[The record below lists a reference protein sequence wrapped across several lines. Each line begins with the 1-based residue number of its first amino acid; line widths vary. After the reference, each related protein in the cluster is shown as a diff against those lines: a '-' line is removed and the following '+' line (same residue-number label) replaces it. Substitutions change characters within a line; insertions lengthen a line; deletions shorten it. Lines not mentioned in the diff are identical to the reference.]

1 MGESRGKEK
10 AQKSA
15 EAVAKTAKYE
25 KKIKSELQAKKDKHD
40 KIVEMQ
46 TKAKELS
53 EKHPKKPDV
62 DEKLEKST
70 EKVFKSHSTHKEENA
85 KWEIKLKKQVSDSDE
100 MKEKND
106 AFNKAEK
113 NTKSAEA
120 SCKKEDAEASTKA
133 EKGSKESSSKL
144 ASRGHEGSN
153 KVDAVEA
160 KEQKTKEKHA
170 KDPFY
175 HLDVYA
181 KKVANMH
188 EVFDKTKA
196 AYERKCKSKAQEI
209 QMKADYALKSEEAT
223 QEKTTKEKVEKVE
236 GAAEMLE
243 KATNE
248 RCDKVEGAAEMLEK
262 ATNERCDK
270 TTKSSELSDKFETK
284 KWSAE
289 LDDLKK
295 QCKSAQK
302 SEEKE
307 QKAFTVQIC
316 SAAHAHMEDAADGI
330 GSDDSDDSDSSDSS
344 DSDSYG
350 YGK

>member
-1 MGESRGKEK
+1 MG
-10 AQKSA
+10 
-15 EAVAKTAKYE
+15 
-25 KKIKSELQAKKDKHD
+25 
-40 KIVEMQ
+40 
-46 TKAKELS
+46 
-53 EKHPKKPDV
+53 
-62 DEKLEKST
+62 
-70 EKVFKSHSTHKEENA
+70 VFKSHSTHKEENA

-144 ASRGHEGSN
+144 ANKSSEGSN

-160 KEQKTKEKHA
+160 KEQQTKEKHA

-196 AYERKCKSKAQEI
+196 AYERKCKTKEQEI

-223 QEKTTKEKVEKVE
+223 QEKQVKDTAKKTKELEGKTEKSTKEKVEKVE

-243 KATNE
+243 KATN
-248 RCDKVEGAAEMLEK
+248 
-262 ATNERCDK
+262 
-270 TTKSSELSDKFETK
+270 
-284 KWSAE
+284 
-289 LDDLKK
+289 
-295 QCKSAQK
+295 
-302 SEEKE
+302 
-307 QKAFTVQIC
+307 
-316 SAAHAHMEDAADGI
+316 
-330 GSDDSDDSDSSDSS
+330 
-344 DSDSYG
+344 
-350 YGK
+350 

>member
-1 MGESRGKEK
+1 MSMLRTMF
-10 AQKSA
+10 QK
-15 EAVAKTAKYE
+15 
-25 KKIKSELQAKKDKHD
+25 
-40 KIVEMQ
+40 
-46 TKAKELS
+46 
-53 EKHPKKPDV
+53 
-62 DEKLEKST
+62 KST
-70 EKVFKSHSTHKEENA
+70 QN
-85 KWEIKLKKQVSDSDE
+85 I
-100 MKEKND
+100 
-106 AFNKAEK
+106 
-113 NTKSAEA
+113 EA
-120 SCKKEDAEASTKA
+120 SKNQQIPIACKKEDAEASTKA

-223 QEKTTKEKVEKVE
+223 QEKHVKETAKNTKELEGKTEKTTKEKVEKVE

-248 RCDKVEGAAEMLEK
+248 RCDK
-262 ATNERCDK
+262 
-270 TTKSSELSDKFETK
+270 TTKSSERSDKFEVK
-284 KWSAE
+284 KWTAE
-289 LDDLKK
+289 LDDLKD
-295 QCKSAQK
+295 QCKKAEKHQERDQK
-302 SEEKE
+302 TFVV
-307 QKAFTVQIC
+307 ALC
-316 SAAHAHMEDAADGI
+316 AAAHHQMETAASGI
-330 GSDDSDDSDSSDSS
+330 SVE
-344 DSDSYG
+344 
-350 YGK
+350 